1 MKLRS
6 GIQLVISV
14 MAVTCAA
21 WAIFNFS
28 NNLQSL
34 GKTFGFTSFGDPAG
48 FPISETLPLPG
59 FEYSPESSYWTALAM
74 GFLNTIKISLAS
86 LALASALGLAIGIAR
101 LSENR
106 EIRFAAAS
114 YVTLVR
120 SVPVLLQL
128 ILIYVLILNFLPLVA
143 TSWTLLHYATNEDG
157 VPLYGAYLNNR
168 GLFLAVPSVS
178 WSEGLRIIW
187 NAPLPSF
194 GGRNLQGGFHL
205 SPEYLALFLGLG
217 TYSSAYIAEIVRG
230 GILSVDRGQREAARA
245 LGMNEFQTLRY
256 VILPQAWKVIV
267 PPLTSQFLSL
277 TKNSSLGV
285 AVGYP
290 ELVAVGGTILNQTG
304 RSVEVIIIWMSV
316 YLSISLAISL
326 LMSRRKSKPDARLQ
340 LPQAVRTA

>member
-1 MKLRS
+1 MNRRN
-6 GIQLVISV
+6 GIQFLIAALVV
-14 MAVTCAA
+14 LCAGWAVH
-21 WAIFNFS
+21 NFS
-28 NNLQSL
+28 SNLHAL
-34 GKTFGFTSFGDPAG
+34 GKSFGFASFGDPAG

-59 FEYSPESSYWTALAM
+59 FEYSPESSYWAALAM
-74 GFLNTIKISLAS
+74 GLLNTLKISLAS
-86 LALASALGLAIGIAR
+86 LVLAGFLGLAMGIGR
-101 LSENR
+101 LSRNR

-114 YVTLVR
+114 YVSIVR

-143 TSWTLLHYATNEDG
+143 SSWTLFPYATSEDG
-157 VPLYGAYLNNR
+157 APLYRAYLNNR
-168 GLFLAVPSVS
+168 GLFLAVPNIN
-178 WSEGLRIIW
+178 WSAGFKILW
-187 NAPLPSF
+187 NAPHPSF
-194 GGRNLQGGFHL
+194 GGRNLQGGLHL

-245 LGMNEFQTLRY
+245 LGMSEYQTLRY

-277 TKNSSLGV
+277 AKNSSLGV

-304 RSVEVIIIWMSV
+304 RSVEVILVWMSV

-326 LMSRRKSKPDARLQ
+326 LMARRKAKPDSRLS
-340 LPQAVRTA
+340 LPQSARTA